1 MAAGLSIKKEKI
13 NEFKDYIKDYKFKDI
28 ENRKFY
34 DFEVKLSSID
44 YRLYTQLQKL
54 SPFGNGN
61 PKPLIL
67 IKKLYYQIFQDSR

>member
-67 IKKLYYQIFQDSR
+67 IKIVLSNFPG

>member
-1 MAAGLSIKKEKI
+1 MT
-13 NEFKDYIKDYKFKDI
+13 
-28 ENRKFY
+28 
-34 DFEVKLSSID
+34 FEVKLSSID

-67 IKKLYYQIFQDSR
+67 IKNCIIKFSV